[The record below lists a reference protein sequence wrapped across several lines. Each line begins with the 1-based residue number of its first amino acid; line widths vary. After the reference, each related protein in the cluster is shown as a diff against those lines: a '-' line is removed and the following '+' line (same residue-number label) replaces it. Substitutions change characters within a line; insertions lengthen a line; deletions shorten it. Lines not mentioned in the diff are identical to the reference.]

1 MSFDSE
7 VRKRGRTHDDP
18 NFGIGTLSADVAVR
32 CEGRSEI
39 RLAAALFRDAH
50 LAIASRDGRPD
61 RESFGE
67 LRGLIAAIDPARAKG
82 EFKFASERD
91 DEITELPNPLPARA
105 IN

>member
-1 MSFDSE
+1 MA
-7 VRKRGRTHDDP
+7 GR
-18 NFGIGTLSADVAVR
+18 
-32 CEGRSEI
+32 
-39 RLAAALFRDAH
+39 
-50 LAIASRDGRPD
+50 IA
-61 RESFGE
+61 ESFGE